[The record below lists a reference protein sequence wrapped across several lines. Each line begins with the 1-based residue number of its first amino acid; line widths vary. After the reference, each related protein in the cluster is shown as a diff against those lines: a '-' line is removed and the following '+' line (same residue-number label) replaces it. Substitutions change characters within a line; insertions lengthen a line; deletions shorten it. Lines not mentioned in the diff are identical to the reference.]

1 MLWRDKGGGGVREEI
16 EIGSKKKKTALGA
29 YSSDSGSVLAFFF
42 LVEAV

>member
-1 MLWRDKGGGGVREEI
+1 MLWRDKGGGVREEI